1 MDKFER
7 MRELVSELNK
17 YNYHYYTLDDPIVTD
32 SEYDKLYSEL
42 LMLERELNT
51 VLFDSPTQRVGGEII
66 DAFEKHTHITPL
78 WSLGKAQSLEELRAW
93 DNRARRL
100 VAEYNNSHS
109 DKLPKIQ
116 YVVEYKFDGLT
127 INLTYRD
134 GKLDIAATRG
144 NGVIGEN
151 ITSQAK
157 TIKNIP
163 FTIDY
168 KGLLEV
174 QGEAIMP
181 LDEFRKYNETA
192 DVPLK
197 NARNAAAG
205 ALRNL
210 DTSETAKRNLKTFIY
225 NIGTIDDDFLLTHME
240 TLKFLSDQRFEVNP
254 YHKLVDDMDEVIQEI
269 DFIDNTRHELNYLTD
284 GAVIKINDLKTRE
297 VLGFTN
303 KFPRWA
309 IAYKFE
315 AEEVETKLLGVSWNV
330 GRTGKVTP
338 VANLEPVEISGALVS
353 NATLNNIADIKRKGV
368 RLGANVIVRRSNEVI
383 PEIMGT
389 IGELE
394 NTSEIEIPT
403 KCPACGTELV
413 MDGAY
418 LVCKNSALCKPQIV
432 NRIVHFASRNA
443 MDIEGLSEKTA
454 ESMVDEFNITSLYQ
468 LYELKKEDLL
478 KLPLFADKKADNL
491 INALDASKKI
501 SLDRFIFALGIS
513 EVGVRVSRDLAKRF
527 NSFENF
533 RSASLDDLLQVE
545 GVGEIIAKN
554 IRQYF
559 ESEEAIKL
567 LDEFEKQGLV
577 IENIEE
583 DIKEG
588 YFSGKTVVIT
598 GSFEKYKRN
607 EIKAIVESQ
616 GGKATGSVSKKT
628 DIVLVGSDPGSK
640 LDKAM
645 ELGIAILNEEELM
658 EVIDG

>member
-163 FTIDY
+163 FTIGY

-192 DVPLK
+192 DIPLK

-254 YHKLVDDMDEVIQEI
+254 YHKLVDDMDEVIREI

-394 NTSEIEIPT
+394 NTTEIEIPT

-491 INALDASKKI
+491 INALDASKKR

-527 NSFENF
+527 NSIENF

-567 LDEFEKQGLV
+567 LDEFEKHGLV

>member
-192 DVPLK
+192 DIPLK

-254 YHKLVDDMDEVIQEI
+254 YHKLVDDMDEVIREI

-491 INALDASKKI
+491 INALDASKKR

-567 LDEFEKQGLV
+567 LDEFEKHGLV

>member
-254 YHKLVDDMDEVIQEI
+254 YHKLVDDMDEVIREI

-491 INALDASKKI
+491 INALDASKKR

-567 LDEFEKQGLV
+567 LDEFEKQGLA

>member
-254 YHKLVDDMDEVIQEI
+254 YHKLVDDMDEVIREI

-413 MDGAY
+413 MEGAY

-491 INALDASKKI
+491 INALDASKKR

-567 LDEFEKQGLV
+567 LDEFEKHGLA

>member
-192 DVPLK
+192 DIPLK

-527 NSFENF
+527 NSIENF

-567 LDEFEKQGLV
+567 LDEFEKHGLV